1 VDDGKR
7 WVTEMKESENKKSKN
22 IQLLPGAGVFLFI
35 VVYVNIRHNHDMNAI
50 DWLVI
55 LAGII
60 FFVIALIKHRR
71 DKI

>member
-1 VDDGKR
+1 
-7 WVTEMKESENKKSKN
+7 MQESENKKFKD

-35 VVYVNIRHNHDMNAI
+35 VVYVNIRHNHDLNAV

-60 FFVIALIKHRR
+60 FFVFAFIKHRR

>member
-1 VDDGKR
+1 
-7 WVTEMKESENKKSKN
+7 MKESESKKSKN
-22 IQLLPGAGVFLFI
+22 IQLLPGASVFLFI
-35 VVYVNIRHNHDMNAI
+35 VVYVNIRHNHNMNAV

-60 FFVIALIKHRR
+60 FLVFAFIKHRR